1 MKTALF
7 TGTFNPFTI
16 GHADIVE
23 RALKIFDQIVIGIGY
38 NPDKGAK
45 EGFMT
50 PDIEERVNSIKE
62 VYKNDPRVVVE
73 AYSDLTVDLAKR
85 HNAVAIVKGVR
96 SIKDFEYERDQAD
109 FNKLLSDGLDT
120 ILFYSRPELSAL
132 SSSMIRT
139 LEMFGKDVSQF
150 LPKSNKNSGIRF
162 RK

>member
-23 RALKIFDQIVIGIGY
+23 RALKIFDRIVIGIGY
-38 NPDKGAK
+38 NPDKGS
-45 EGFMT
+45 FMSAE
-50 PDIEERVNSIKE
+50 IEERVAKIRK
-62 VYKNDPRVVVE
+62 VYEDDPRVIVE
-73 AYSDLTVDLAKR
+73 AYSDLTVDLAER

-96 SIKDFEYERDQAD
+96 SIKDYEYERDQAD
-109 FNKLLSDGLDT
+109 FNKLLSNGLDT

-132 SSSMIRT
+132 SSSVIRT

-150 LPKSNKNSGIRF
+150 LPK
-162 RK
+162 

>member
-23 RALKIFDQIVIGIGY
+23 RALKIFDRIVIGIGY
-38 NPDKGAK
+38 NPDKNTK
-45 EGFMT
+45 EGFLS
-50 PDIEERVNSIKE
+50 PEIEERVAQIKK
-62 VYKNDPRVVVE
+62 VYENDSRVIVE
-73 AYSDLTVDLAKR
+73 AYSDLTVDLAER

-96 SIKDFEYERDQAD
+96 SIKDYEYERDQAD
-109 FNKLLSDGLDT
+109 FNKLLSNGLDT

-139 LEMFGKDVSQF
+139 LEMFGKDVSKF
-150 LPKSNKNSGIRF
+150 LPSEKGKA
-162 RK
+162 

>member
-38 NPDKGAK
+38 NPDKGSK
-45 EGFMT
+45 EGFMS
-50 PDIEERVNSIKE
+50 PEIEERVTQIRN
-62 VYKNDPRVVVE
+62 VYENDPRVIVE
-73 AYSDLTVDLAKR
+73 AYSDLTVDLAER

-96 SIKDFEYERDQAD
+96 SIKDYEYERDQAD
-109 FNKLLSDGLDT
+109 FNRLLSNGLDT
-120 ILFYSRPELSAL
+120 ILFYSRPEFSAL
-132 SSSMIRT
+132 SSSMVRT

-150 LPKSNKNSGIRF
+150 LPKQELR
-162 RK
+162 

>member
-38 NPDKGAK
+38 NPDKGSK
-45 EGFMT
+45 EGFMS
-50 PDIEERVNSIKE
+50 PEIEERVTQIRK
-62 VYKNDPRVVVE
+62 VYENDPRVIVE
-73 AYSDLTVDLAKR
+73 TYSDLTVDLAER

-96 SIKDFEYERDQAD
+96 SIKDYEYERDQAD
-109 FNKLLSDGLDT
+109 FNRLLSNGLDT
-120 ILFYSRPELSAL
+120 ILFYSRPEFSAL
-132 SSSMIRT
+132 SSSMVRT

-150 LPKSNKNSGIRF
+150 LPKQELR
-162 RK
+162 

>member
-38 NPDKGAK
+38 NPDKGLK
-45 EGFMT
+45 EGFMS
-50 PDIEERVNSIKE
+50 PEIEERVNRIRK
-62 VYKNDPRVVVE
+62 VYENDPRVIVE
-73 AYSDLTVDLAKR
+73 AYSDLTVDLAER

-96 SIKDFEYERDQAD
+96 SIKDYEYERDQAD
-109 FNKLLSDGLDT
+109 FNKLLSNGLDT
-120 ILFYSRPELSAL
+120 ILFYSRPEFSAL
-132 SSSMIRT
+132 SSSVIRT

-150 LPKSNKNSGIRF
+150 LPK
-162 RK
+162 

>member
-38 NPDKGAK
+38 NPDKGSK
-45 EGFMT
+45 EGFMS
-50 PDIEERVNSIKE
+50 PEIEERVTQIRK
-62 VYKNDPRVVVE
+62 VYENDPRVIVE
-73 AYSDLTVDLAKR
+73 AYSDLTADLAER

-96 SIKDFEYERDQAD
+96 SIKDYEYERDQAD
-109 FNKLLSDGLDT
+109 FNRLLSNGLDT
-120 ILFYSRPELSAL
+120 ILFYSRPEFSAL
-132 SSSMIRT
+132 SSSMVRT

-150 LPKSNKNSGIRF
+150 LPKQELR
-162 RK
+162 

>member
-23 RALKIFDQIVIGIGY
+23 RALKLFDKVVIGIGY
-38 NPDKGAK
+38 NPDKGTK
-45 EGFMT
+45 EGFLS
-50 PDIEERVNSIKE
+50 PEIETRVETIRK
-62 VYKNDPRVVVE
+62 VYENDPRVIVE
-73 AYSDLTVDLAKR
+73 AYSDLTVDLAAR

-96 SIKDFEYERDQAD
+96 SVKDYEYERDQAD

-132 SSSMIRT
+132 SSSVVRT
-139 LEMFGKDVSQF
+139 LEMFGKDVSKF
-150 LPKSNKNSGIRF
+150 VASPSNKNS
-162 RK
+162 K

>member
-23 RALKIFDQIVIGIGY
+23 RALKLFDKVVIGIGY
-38 NPDKGAK
+38 NPDKGTK
-45 EGFMT
+45 EGFLS
-50 PDIEERVNSIKE
+50 PEIEARVETIRK
-62 VYKNDPRVVVE
+62 VYENDPRVIVE
-73 AYSDLTVDLAKR
+73 AYSDLTVDLAAR

-96 SIKDFEYERDQAD
+96 SVKDYEYERDQAD

-132 SSSMIRT
+132 SSSVVRT
-139 LEMFGKDVSQF
+139 LEMFGKDVSKF
-150 LPKSNKNSGIRF
+150 VASPSNKNS
-162 RK
+162 K

>member
-23 RALKIFDQIVIGIGY
+23 RALKLFDTVVIGIGY
-38 NPDKGAK
+38 NPDKGSK
-45 EGFMT
+45 EGFVSAE
-50 PDIEERVNSIKE
+50 IEARVETIRK
-62 VYKNDPRVVVE
+62 VYENDSRVVVE
-73 AYSDLTVDLAKR
+73 AYSDLTVDLAAR

-96 SIKDFEYERDQAD
+96 SVKDYEYERDQAD

-132 SSSMIRT
+132 SSSVVRT
-139 LEMFGKDVSQF
+139 LEMFGKDVSKF
-150 LPKSNKNSGIRF
+150 VASPSNNNS
-162 RK
+162 K

>member
-23 RALKIFDQIVIGIGY
+23 RALKLFDKVVIGIGY
-38 NPDKGAK
+38 NPDKGTK
-45 EGFMT
+45 EGFLS
-50 PDIEERVNSIKE
+50 PEIEARVETIRK
-62 VYKNDPRVVVE
+62 VYENDPRVIVE
-73 AYSDLTVDLAKR
+73 AYSDLTVDLAAR

-96 SIKDFEYERDQAD
+96 SVKDYEYERDQAD

-132 SSSMIRT
+132 SSSVVRT
-139 LEMFGKDVSQF
+139 LEMFGKDVSKF
-150 LPKSNKNSGIRF
+150 VASPSDKNS
-162 RK
+162 K

>member
-23 RALKIFDQIVIGIGY
+23 RALKIFDKIVIGIGY
-38 NPDKGAK
+38 NPDKETK
-45 EGFMT
+45 DSFLSPE
-50 PDIEERVNSIKE
+50 IEARVNSIKE

-96 SIKDFEYERDQAD
+96 SIKDFEYEREQAD
-109 FNKLLSDGLDT
+109 VNRQLTNGEIET
-120 ILFYSRPELSAL
+120 ILLYSEPQYSSI
-132 SSSMIRT
+132 SSSMVRE
-139 LEMFGKDVSQF
+139 LQHFGVDVEPF
-150 LPKSNKNSGIRF
+150 LPKRRQNK
-162 RK
+162 

>member
-23 RALKIFDQIVIGIGY
+23 RALKIFDKIVIGIGY
-38 NPDKGAK
+38 NP
-45 EGFMT
+45 
-50 PDIEERVNSIKE
+50 
-62 VYKNDPRVVVE
+62 VE

-132 SSSMIRT
+132 SSSTVRT

>member
-38 NPDKGAK
+38 NPDKGSK
-45 EGFMT
+45 EGFMS
-50 PDIEERVNSIKE
+50 PEIEERVAQIRK
-62 VYKNDPRVVVE
+62 VYENDSRVIVE
-73 AYSDLTVDLAKR
+73 AYSDLTVDLAER
-85 HNAVAIVKGVR
+85 HKAVAIVKGVR
-96 SIKDFEYERDQAD
+96 SIKDYEYERDQAD

-139 LEMFGKDVSQF
+139 LKMFGKDVSKF
-150 LPKSNKNSGIRF
+150 LPSEKGKE
-162 RK
+162 